1 MSAVRATQD
10 RPTLTSLRVLCYK
23 LPTMYFI
30 TKLKKKS
37 KSKKAK
43 TIKKKL
49 VTASEIFL
57 AGGLLTAG
65 GNLVDSITGEDSSS
79 TQISAGEV
87 NWVNDQTRSLFEIK
101 TNQRDTTSA
110 FPWGILGYILLG
122 LGMTLLAIP
131 AIRLLRWI
139 RVSCMG
145 GKWQHPWGQGDRG
158 TSHHEGRGEISSWAR
173 GKTRVWLLPVQAK
186 LVTKTADARAGNT
199 SEQQHA
205 CYVISLVTSPYCGIK
220 TCIVY
225 NAISIYFI
233 FNNIP

>member
-1 MSAVRATQD
+1 MSAVRATQE
-10 RPTLTSLRVLCYK
+10 RPTPTSLRVLCYK
-23 LPTMYFI
+23 LPTMNFI
-30 TKLKKKS
+30 TKLTKKS

-49 VTASEIFL
+49 VTAGEIFL
-57 AGGLLTAG
+57 ASGLLTTG

-122 LGMTLLAIP
+122 LGMILLAIP

-139 RVSCMG
+139 RVSCKG
-145 GKWQHPWGQGDRG
+145 GND
-158 TSHHEGRGEISSWAR
+158 SIHEDKEIEEPATMRDAVKYRPEPEERLEYDSSQSRPSLSQRQLMLEQEAR
-173 GKTRVWLLPVQAK
+173 T
-186 LVTKTADARAGNT
+186 N
-199 SEQQHA
+199 
-205 CYVISLVTSPYCGIK
+205 IK
-220 TCIVY
+220 MTVM
-225 NAISIYFI
+225 
-233 FNNIP
+233 